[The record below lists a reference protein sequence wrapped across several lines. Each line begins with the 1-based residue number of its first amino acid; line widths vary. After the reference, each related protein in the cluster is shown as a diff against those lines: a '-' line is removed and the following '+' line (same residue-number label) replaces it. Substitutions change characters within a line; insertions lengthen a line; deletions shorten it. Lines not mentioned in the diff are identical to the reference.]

1 MKKKVMRIIYVLCAC
16 CAVFV
21 FTASAQTAFI
31 NKPSSAT
38 VTSSPVGLAKSAT
51 YFASAYNFSPSTV
64 TARCQ
69 AAFAGSVYSTEASF
83 TLKAD
88 VYKRQASGRD
98 GPHPGDRRPAE
109 HPGELHP
116 PGLVGPGNRGA
127 GAGAGSVSAP
137 GPALAAGMG
146 KGILKQWHTTF
157 KINASPA

>member
-83 TLKAD
+83 TLKAGQSSTRTD
-88 VYKRQASGRD
+88 TQTKDSSFRLQ
-98 GPHPGDRRPAE
+98 
-109 HPGELHP
+109 LT
-116 PGLVGPGNRGA
+116 GA
-127 GAGAGSVSAP
+127 GNGEGYV
-137 GPALAAGMG
+137 
-146 KGILKQWHTTF
+146 TC
-157 KINASPA
+157 